1 MTINWEGSIVLWGEP
16 FSTHVNNMQARRCF
30 YSFMCFNPD
39 ISLAELD
46 IWQSASLYSF
56 FWQRSAHIGTL
67 HKQYVKIT
75 NTPRNYE
82 NIETSYG
89 LGSDQWAASHNKK
102 KGKQLSACTD
112 MIWSD
117 PNFFLSN
124 ATYWSWMSLTL
135 QGPISQSFQFFLTRA
150 HCSSPFLESTIWH
163 SEGLIKKLC
172 VLNSTSYIF
181 IRGSVSIFL
190 LCRFMFFSGLL
201 SEAEDSGTSQK
212 IWIS

>member
-1 MTINWEGSIVLWGEP
+1 MLKSPIHPEIMKILKPPMVLAVTNELLLTI
-16 FSTHVNNMQARRCF
+16 
-30 YSFMCFNPD
+30 
-39 ISLAELD
+39 
-46 IWQSASLYSF
+46 
-56 FWQRSAHIGTL
+56 
-67 HKQYVKIT
+67 
-75 NTPRNYE
+75 
-82 NIETSYG
+82 
-89 LGSDQWAASHNKK
+89 KK
-102 KGKQLSACTD
+102 RESNCQPALT
-112 MIWSD
+112 WSD